1 MKRFIDGL
9 PYGLVV
15 AICAAVAPLLVML
28 LMGAMEVRALVV
40 VPGMMLV
47 LGFFAAVIILKIKS
61 LRWSATFSE
70 MMSAI
75 RAEGAADNW
84 SNGSSGPQIL
94 EYTNGKFAKTVSLR
108 DFNSLNRP
116 HITRM
121 LMIDWLTGV
130 LGWSL
135 AFYLFSDKSLGLT
148 VTLAGLLTVHIARIR
163 WLIRQRHLALT
174 FHQSIATIALGVV
187 ACAVIVPLSY
197 VSSALNLLGW
207 WEVYRNAVL
216 ALALLSCFLVYADI
230 AIASIIRKFQK

>member
-75 RAEGAADNW
+75 RSEGAAN
-84 SNGSSGPQIL
+84 SGPNWWSETQIL
-94 EYTNGKFAKTVSLR
+94 EFKNGRFTHSVSVR
-108 DFNSLNRP
+108 DFTSLNRP
-116 HITRM
+116 QINRM
-121 LMIDWLTGV
+121 LVIDWLTGI
-130 LGWSL
+130 LGWSVS
-135 AFYLFSDKSLGLT
+135 FYLFNDKSVGLT
-148 VTLAGLLTVHIARIR
+148 VTLAGLLAVHIARIT
-163 WLIRQRHLALT
+163 WLVRQHHLALT